1 MWPIAR
7 DVCRLFSRW
16 WQADRPRASPRE
28 GRLLRIQPAA
38 ILRIGNHM
46 TEVLSRTAGEDE
58 SGPYVIY
65 HCQSGNQ
72 ASELYLKPLGI
83 HGHCS
88 LHWTQDNL
96 VHELTEDDIEVFQP
110 RLASAKQNELS

>member
-1 MWPIAR
+1 
-7 DVCRLFSRW
+7 LFSRW
-16 WQADRPRASPRE
+16 WLADRPRASPRE

-46 TEVLSRTAGEDE
+46 TEVLRRAVGEDE

-72 ASELYLKPLGI
+72 ASELYLKPLGSQ
-83 HGHCS
+83 GHCT
-88 LHWTQDNL
+88 LRWTQGDL
-96 VHELTEDDIEVFQP
+96 VRELTEDEIEVFQP
-110 RLASAKQNELS
+110 RLPSAKRIEIS